1 MALTDSMSTVLDDQG
16 IQQLLSESVKL
27 QTWLDVESALA
38 TAQAENGLIPKA
50 AAIQIK
56 KNAKVENLD
65 LTKMAEIKRQVGH
78 GFVPFV
84 KVFVQTCDSESGKY
98 IHYGATTQNI
108 QQSSQNIILKQ
119 INHKFLTM
127 TKTILLNL
135 AMLAE
140 NNAASVMAGRTHGKH
155 AIPITYGYKVSTWL
169 SDMLMS
175 LDRLEQLE
183 PRVFTIM
190 MGGAVG
196 AFNSVGAV
204 GPKIQARVGEL
215 LDMPVMMIPSRAIH
229 TPQIEYINA
238 LALLANNCE
247 TIAEEV
253 FQTSIEEFGEVS
265 EPFQQGTIGS
275 STMPHKINPKLS
287 KGIIANAQKLYSLT
301 QVGYYSS
308 ARPFE
313 ADSSSNMLFDG
324 LLTEAVGLM
333 REILSRTV
341 ALTETLQVH
350 VSRLYANATIN
361 HGIDNSEYIMMA
373 LAKKIGKDRAHTMV
387 YQMAIDAE
395 VNHKSYQDILL
406 KNELLGQMFSK
417 DELNNLLKPE
427 NYTGLSQELT
437 LKMVKIVRQRCA
449 K

>member
-1 MALTDSMSTVLDDQG
+1 MSLTDSLSTVLDDQG
-16 IQQLLSESVKL
+16 VQQLLSEKVKL

-38 TAQAENGLIPKA
+38 TAQAENGLIPKK

-56 KNAKVENLD
+56 QHAKVENLD
-65 LTKMAEIKRQVGH
+65 LKKMAEIKRQVGH

-84 KVFVQTCDSESGKY
+84 KVFVQACDSESGKY
-98 IHYGATTQNI
+98 VHYGATTQNI

-119 INHKFLTM
+119 INHKFLAM
-127 TKTILLNL
+127 TKTTLLNL
-135 AMLAE
+135 ATLAE
-140 NNAASVMAGRTHGKH
+140 NNATSVMAGRTHGKH

-196 AFNSVGAV
+196 AFNSVGV
-204 GPKIQARVGEL
+204 IGPKIQARVGEL

-265 EPFQQGTIGS
+265 EPFQKGTIGS

-333 REILSRTV
+333 REILIRMI
-341 ALTETLQVH
+341 ALTKSMQVH
-350 VSRLYANATIN
+350 VSRLYTNATIN
-361 HGIDNSEYIMMA
+361 HGIDNSEYVMMT
-373 LAKKIGKDRAHTMV
+373 LAAKIGKDRAHAVV

-395 VNHKSYQDILL
+395 VNHKSYQEILL
-406 KNELLGQMFSK
+406 KNELLRQLFSK
-417 DELNNLLKPE
+417 DEIINLLKPE
-427 NYTGLSQELT
+427 NYTGLSKEIT
-437 LKMVKIVRQRCA
+437 LKTVKLVRQRCA

>member
-204 GPKIQARVGEL
+204 GPKVQARVGEL
-215 LDMPVMMIPSRAIH
+215 LNMPVMMIPSRAIH

-265 EPFQQGTIGS
+265 EPFQKGTIGS

-373 LAKKIGKDRAHTMV
+373 LAKKIGKDRAHAMV